1 MFKIAKSIKNKALI
15 LSIIAIVCI
24 AAAAYF
30 DAEQPTF
37 LNDAINSVSQ
47 QKWWGDRGWTFKSSG
62 DTLYAFW
69 PAIIMMTIY
78 AFSSLATG
86 LLGSFAGSA
95 AALYTAMYT
104 RQGLY
109 KKIQTFSFY
118 EVDKFSTASLVTRLS
133 TDVQA
138 WQLNLQ
144 MILTMLFRMPVT
156 ATISIV
162 NAFTPPM
169 GNVTYGLIT
178 IGIVVFMLLIV
189 LVIGLKVLPYFDKS
203 RKRLDA
209 TNKIMRENILGSRVI
224 KAFGI
229 GDIQHDL
236 YEKQNKALRF
246 VNIRGQSL
254 FLPIMIVIQFI
265 LNAGVTIILIVAGI
279 NFVHASNH
287 PEINAGIFAFTQ
299 LIIIVLFSSLIAV
312 MVIVMTTR
320 TMPSIRRINE
330 VMDTQPQIVELKST
344 IPLSKNY
351 GIKFDNVNFKY
362 NKKAKAYTLKNIS
375 FEIGSGQTL
384 GIVGGTGSGKSTIA
398 SLIPRFYDTD
408 NGKITIGGVDV
419 KSAKINDIVDVVSVV
434 LQESIL
440 FSGTI
445 ESNLKFGKEN
455 ATQKEMIKACKDA
468 CAWNFI
474 KAKQKKLESEVEQ
487 RGRNFSGGQK
497 QRLSLARALVKKPKI
512 LILDDTTSALDLLTE
527 AKVQEN
533 LREHYKNVTKIIISQ
548 RISSVRNADKILVLE
563 NGKVVGQGTHE
574 HLVSHS
580 HIYRKIVESQLGV
593 GGFK

>member
-1 MFKIAKSIKNKALI
+1 
-15 LSIIAIVCI
+15 
-24 AAAAYF
+24 
-30 DAEQPTF
+30 
-37 LNDAINSVSQ
+37 
-47 QKWWGDRGWTFKSSG
+47 
-62 DTLYAFW
+62 
-69 PAIIMMTIY
+69 
-78 AFSSLATG
+78 
-86 LLGSFAGSA
+86 
-95 AALYTAMYT
+95 
-104 RQGLY
+104 
-109 KKIQTFSFY
+109 
-118 EVDKFSTASLVTRLS
+118 
-133 TDVQA
+133 
-138 WQLNLQ
+138 
-144 MILTMLFRMPVT
+144 MLFRMPVT

-246 VNIRGQSL
+246 VNIRGQAL

-279 NFVHASNH
+279 NFVHASSH

-344 IPLSKNY
+344 TPLSKDY

-445 ESNLKFGKEN
+445 ESNLKFGKES
-455 ATQKEMIKACKDA
+455 ATQKEMIKACEDA
-468 CAWNFI
+468 CA
-474 KAKQKKLESEVEQ
+474 
-487 RGRNFSGGQK
+487 
-497 QRLSLARALVKKPKI
+497 
-512 LILDDTTSALDLLTE
+512 
-527 AKVQEN
+527 
-533 LREHYKNVTKIIISQ
+533 
-548 RISSVRNADKILVLE
+548 
-563 NGKVVGQGTHE
+563 
-574 HLVSHS
+574 
-580 HIYRKIVESQLGV
+580 
-593 GGFK
+593 